1 MKQKPNI
8 KITKRNLENINKH
21 RIDMINYVINEK
33 SIVPNLLEEFTNYY
47 IFTIT
52 TYKLLY
58 NNETPTSKDFDIY
71 CNGLIV
77 NKNAYEIQINSDII
91 IKINKNE
98 LVVDN
103 LHQINFEIIS
113 KFILK

>member
-8 KITKRNLENINKH
+8 KITKINLENINKH

-33 SIVPNLLEEFTNYY
+33 GIVPNLLEEFTNYY
-47 IFTIT
+47 ILTIT

-77 NKNAYEIQINSDII
+77 NKNAYKIQINNDII
-91 IKINKNE
+91 ITINKNE

-103 LHQINFEIIS
+103 LHEINFEIIS